1 MKRDILISLLV
12 LFVLFFVPPQIGA
25 IWRTH
30 TILDIDGKVSRLYDL
45 CDYAYREQ
53 IETFNEDNPI
63 LDVYLGE
70 IVGMNVEA
78 WEGFNVEKENPVY
91 TFNRRDITPIK
102 LASRYRPV
110 VYHYE
115 IYEMDK
121 MYYLKVVYLVSHK
134 KDNVKEY
141 IVHYK
146 YTNLTKEAVEE
157 MNKRKDP
164 YNP

>member
-25 IWRTH
+25 IWRMH
-30 TILDIDGKVSRLYDL
+30 TILDVDGKATRLYDL
-45 CDYAYREQ
+45 CDYAYREDV
-53 IETFNEDNPI
+53 ELFDEEDPI
-63 LDVYLGE
+63 LEVYLGE
-70 IVGMNVEA
+70 IVGMDIEA
-78 WEGFNVEKENPVY
+78 WEGLDVEKENPVY
-91 TFNRRDITPIK
+91 IFNRRDIAPIK

-115 IYEMDK
+115 IYEMDEI
-121 MYYLKVVYLVSHK
+121 YYLKVVYLVSYK

-141 IVHYK
+141 IARYK
-146 YTNLTKEAVEE
+146 YTYLTNEAVEE